1 MVNLFYFFLF
11 PLLALSTTT
20 TTSSAAALP
29 LSTESRWIVDE
40 SGHRAKLACVN
51 WPSHL
56 EVMVAEGLSKKPAEQ
71 ISSEIIDLGFNCVR
85 LTWPL
90 FLFTN
95 DTLAS
100 LTVRQ
105 SFKNLGL
112 FEAIAGLQINN
123 PSIID
128 LSLINAYK
136 AVVGSLAK
144 KNVMIILDNH
154 TSKPGWCCSNF
165 DGNGFFGDVCFNPD
179 LWIKGLT
186 RVATI
191 FNDTPYVVAMSL
203 RNELRGSRQNVDDWY
218 RYMQKGAEA
227 VHAANPN
234 VLVILSG
241 LNYDRDLSFLLK
253 KPVSLSFSNKL
264 VFELHWY
271 GFSDGEAWEN
281 GNLNQ
286 VCGERVGETMRKAG
300 FLLDQGYP
308 LFLSEFGV
316 DMRGTNVNDNRY
328 LNCFMGWAAELDL
341 DWALWVLTGSY
352 YLREGVVGFDET
364 YGVYNW
370 NWCGVR
376 NQTILH
382 KISALQ
388 YPFKG
393 NIIFSYICQFLR
405 ILSSVASHTCLI
417 QQSHEL
423 LSFVLKTAGP
433 GYSEARLHQ
442 VIFHP
447 MTGLCVK
454 RLSLVDP
461 LALGPCSEAEAWTYT
476 PQKTLTI
483 KGTYFCLQ
491 ADKLGKPAKL
501 GVICSYAS
509 SKWEAISDSKM
520 HLSSKLQDGSDVC
533 LDIDSDNNIV
543 TNNCKCLDKNSRCD
557 PGSQWF
563 KIIDSTRCG
572 ADNSLPE
579 ISSIVKLISK
589 NLLASFSL

>member
-1 MVNLFYFFLF
+1 MVTLFYFFLF
-11 PLLALSTTT
+11 PLLALSTATP
-20 TTSSAAALP
+20 AAALP

-95 DTLAS
+95 DTFS
-100 LTVRQ
+100 YSQ
-105 SFKNLGL
+105 
-112 FEAIAGLQINN
+112 AIFQEPRTLR
-123 PSIID
+123 SH
-128 LSLINAYK
+128 L
-136 AVVGSLAK
+136 SLAK

-165 DGNGFFGDVCFNPD
+165 DGNGFFGDVYFNPD

-191 FNDTPYVVAMSL
+191 FNDTPHVVAMSL

-253 KPVSLSFSNKL
+253 KPVSLSFLNKL

-286 VCGERVGETMRKAG
+286 VCGDRVGETMKKAG

-352 YLREGVVGFDET
+352 YLRQGVVGFDET

-370 NWCGVR
+370 NWCGAR

-388 YPFKG
+388 YPFK
-393 NIIFSYICQFLR
+393 
-405 ILSSVASHTCLI
+405 
-417 QQSHEL
+417 
-423 LSFVLKTAGP
+423 GP

-461 LALGPCSEAEAWTYT
+461 LVLGPCSEAEAWTYT

-520 HLSSKLQDGSDVC
+520 HLSSKLKDGSNVC

-572 ADNSLPE
+572 ADDSLQE

>member
-393 NIIFSYICQFLR
+393 
-405 ILSSVASHTCLI
+405 
-417 QQSHEL
+417 
-423 LSFVLKTAGP
+423 P

>member
-1 MVNLFYFFLF
+1 MGSLLYFFF
-11 PLLALSTTT
+11 SFVSVCSIT
-20 TTSSAAALP
+20 SAATLP

-40 SGHRAKLACVN
+40 SGHRVKLACVN

-56 EVMVAEGLSKKPAEQ
+56 EVVVAEGLSKKAADE
-71 ISSEIIDLGFNCVR
+71 ISSEIIDMGFNCVR
-85 LTWPL
+85 FTWPL

-100 LTVRQ
+100 LSVRQ

-128 LSLINAYK
+128 LSLIKAYQ
-136 AVVGSLAK
+136 AVVASLAK

-165 DGNGFFGDVCFNPD
+165 DGNGFFGDVYFNPD

-191 FNDTPYVVAMSL
+191 FNSTRNVVAMSL
-203 RNELRGSRQNVDDWY
+203 RNELRGSRQNVNDWY

-271 GFSDGEAWEN
+271 GFSDGQAWEN

-286 VCGERVGETMRKAG
+286 VCGQVVGETMRKAG
-300 FLLDQGYP
+300 FLLEQGYP

-328 LNCFMGWAAELDL
+328 LNCFMGWAAELDVE
-341 DWALWVLTGSY
+341 WALWVLTGSY
-352 YLREGVVGFDET
+352 YLREGVVGLDET

-370 NWCGVR
+370 NWCDIR
-376 NQTILH
+376 NQTILQ

-393 NIIFSYICQFLR
+393 
-405 ILSSVASHTCLI
+405 
-417 QQSHEL
+417 
-423 LSFVLKTAGP
+423 P
-433 GYSEARLHQ
+433 GYSETRSHK

-454 RLSLVDP
+454 RLSLVEP
-461 LALGPCSEAEAWTYT
+461 LVLGPCSEAEAWTYS

-483 KGTYFCLQ
+483 RGTYFCLQ
-491 ADKLGKPAKL
+491 ADKLGHPAKL
-501 GVICSYAS
+501 GVICSSAS

-520 HLSSKLQDGSDVC
+520 HLSSKLKDGTDVC
-533 LDIDSDNNIV
+533 LDIDSDSNIV
-543 TNNCKCLDKNSRCD
+543 TNNCKCLDKNSKCD

-563 KIIDSTRCG
+563 KIIDSTRYG
-572 ADNSLPE
+572 ADNSFLE